1 MKMYWR
7 LWKRHQIPM
16 RAAALTYA
24 LLLALIP
31 LLAVCFAVISLVIDI
46 KKVTGDFK
54 LFLFK
59 HLAAGAGNLVGS
71 TIDAFLMKVHFKT
84 LGYVGFGMLLMIA
97 LLLLASIED
106 SINRIWSIQRKKK
119 LWKRILIYNLILFLG
134 PVSVSLSIATATIVQ
149 KYFPQLLFKA
159 NLSIIVISA
168 IFLTITYKIFP
179 NKKVSWIAAFAS
191 GLLVAVATE
200 FAKWGYAGYLGK
212 MMIHNKI
219 YGSLAAFPLFLIWI
233 YLNWLFFLA
242 GALFSFMLQHRNTF
256 RTKGPKVSKDQN
268 ETSPSP

>member
-1 MKMYWR
+1 MYWR

-24 LLLALIP
+24 LLLSLIP
-31 LLAVCFAVISLVIDI
+31 LLAVCLAVISLVIDI

-54 LFLFK
+54 LFLVK
-59 HLAAGAGNLVGS
+59 HLATGAGNIVGQ
-71 TIDAFLMKVHFKT
+71 TIDSFLPKVHFKT
-84 LGYVGFGMLLMIA
+84 LGYVGFGVLLMIA
-97 LLLLASIED
+97 LMLLASIED
-106 SINRIWSIQRKKK
+106 SINRIWSIQKKKK
-119 LWKRILIYNLILFLG
+119 LWKRVIIYNLILFLG
-134 PVSVSLSIATATIVQ
+134 PVSVSLSVATATIVQ

-159 NLSIIVISA
+159 NLSIIVISS

-179 NKKVSWIAAFAS
+179 NKKVNWSAAFFA
-191 GLLVAVATE
+191 GLLVAIATE
-200 FAKWGYAGYLGK
+200 VAKFAYAGYLGK

-242 GALFSFMLQHRNTF
+242 GALFTFMLQHKNTF
-256 RTKGPKVSKDQN
+256 RTSGKIKKSDVPN
-268 ETSPSP
+268 ET